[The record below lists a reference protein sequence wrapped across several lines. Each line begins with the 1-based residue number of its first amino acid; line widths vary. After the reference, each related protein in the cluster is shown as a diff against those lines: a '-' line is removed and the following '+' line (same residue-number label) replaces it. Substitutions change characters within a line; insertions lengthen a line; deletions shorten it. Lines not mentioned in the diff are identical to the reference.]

1 MRKTAKKRKHGGKS
15 FGKGAHGEA
24 FNVGD
29 DQAEPTFYS
38 NLRVNPIRSIRI
50 FSPEGEETHTT
61 EQEKEQFIQYIRIT
75 RDKMAKVFLPCKTIE
90 ADFLE
95 EINKNRKIID
105 IYGELVEKYTTISPL
120 PPVFRNYMLG
130 CIVAYENNEKT
141 YAVFNTK
148 CNNRYVI
155 TDLKKFA
162 LDIIESIII
171 LQTQSYEHNDIKLD
185 NIVKCDE
192 DYKLI
197 DWGQSST
204 ILNPQ
209 RKAGTLLST
218 NPVRWYLL
226 GHSHLN
232 SKYRMQFQTLRKN
245 WRFSRSKLF
254 TDTYARIIREYNEI
268 TDEIKDKKGLA
279 KKYVYT
285 FDIFMLGMTMLHAV
299 FKFGLEID
307 KFMPVIDKFTSL
319 INPVK
324 NAFEAKEIISAV

>member
-1 MRKTAKKRKHGGKS
+1 MRKTIKKRRYGGRS

-29 DQAEPTFYS
+29 DQDDPTFYS
-38 NLRVNPIRSIRI
+38 NLRSKSIRSIQI
-50 FSPEGEETHTT
+50 FSPEGEKTHIT

-75 RDKMAKVFLPCKTIE
+75 RDKIAKVFLPCKTIE

-95 EINKNRKIID
+95 EISKNRKIID
-105 IYGELVEKYTTISPL
+105 IYGEYAEQYTTITPL
-120 PPVFRNYMLG
+120 PPVFRQYILG
-130 CIVAYENNEKT
+130 CIVTFEDNEKT

-162 LDIIESIII
+162 LDLIESIII
-171 LQTQSYEHNDIKLD
+171 LQSQSYEHNDIKLD
-185 NIVKCDE
+185 NIVKCGE

-204 ILNPQ
+204 VLNPQ
-209 RKAGTLLST
+209 KKVGSLLST
-218 NPVRWYLL
+218 NPIRWYIL

-232 SKYRMQFQTLRKN
+232 SKYRMQFQTVRKN

-254 TDTYARIIREYNEI
+254 TDTYARIIREYNEL
-268 TDEIKDKKGLA
+268 TDKINDRNILA
-279 KKYVYT
+279 KKYTYT
-285 FDIFMLGMTMLHAV
+285 FDIFMLGMTMLHAI

-307 KFMPVIDKFTSL
+307 RFMPLINRFTSL
-319 INPVK
+319 TNPVK
-324 NAFEAKEIISAV
+324 NAFEAKELILAV